1 MIAIHS
7 CWWHKVISFNLWNKV
22 HIWFAMEEASIH
34 MRMAEF
40 DSSSDALLYQVELPA
55 DMEKFI

>member
-1 MIAIHS
+1 
-7 CWWHKVISFNLWNKV
+7 
-22 HIWFAMEEASIH
+22 MEEASIH
-34 MRMAEF
+34 MRTVEF